1 MDVTYTGK
9 FDAKRYACAVKK
21 AVAFAARSG
30 AAFEWGLLVLWIARV
45 LAAWLGGWSE
55 DDWFPVWF
63 LPFLLALL
71 KCYRCIVVRIYVRQ
85 AQRMLGGDV
94 PATCR
99 LTDVGCATTCGD
111 LVQMLPWQKMA
122 SHYQFLDEDT
132 VSLMQNRAMPVMV
145 LSDLREHG
153 IGRDE
158 LEAVFRK
165 AGLLPAM
172 KSGRRRVWTVI
183 LSLIG
188 AALVA
193 LALLSV
199 HAAVFGSC
207 WRMRC
212 QDTRIRLFDL
222 VLGPDEERRPPP
234 DTLRTK
240 VVRLLMDEQAPDEL
254 AYVYVPEKEEDRIGL
269 VARYGERCCVA
280 YFPWGHACIRPKGYW
295 QTLQTNRTGTVY
307 FEPEKAKWLERVRDC
322 LNDGRVGVMCG
333 PSETDV
339 GSR

>member
-1 MDVTYTGK
+1 MDVTYTSK
-9 FDAKRYACAVKK
+9 FDAKRYAQAVKK
-21 AVAFAARSG
+21 AVAFAGRSG
-30 AAFEWGLLVLWIARV
+30 VVFEWGLLVLWIARV
-45 LAAWLGGWSE
+45 FAAWLGGWSE

-63 LPFLLALL
+63 LPFSLALL
-71 KCYRCIVVRIYVRQ
+71 KCYRGIVVRIYVRQ

-94 PATCR
+94 PVTCR
-99 LTDVGCATTCGD
+99 LTDVGCETICGE
-111 LVQMLPWQKMA
+111 LVQKLPWQKVA
-122 SHYQFLDEDT
+122 SHYQFLDEDS

-153 IGRDE
+153 IGQDE
-158 LEAVFRK
+158 LEAVFRQ

-172 KSGRRRVWTVI
+172 KSNKRRVWTGI
-183 LSLIG
+183 LSFVG
-188 AALVA
+188 AVLVA

-222 VLGPDEERRPPP
+222 VLGSDEERRPSSG
-234 DTLRTK
+234 TLRTK
-240 VVRLLMDEQAPDEL
+240 VVRMLMGEQAPDEL
-254 AYVYVPEKEEDRIGL
+254 AYVYVPEEEADKIGL

-295 QTLQTNRTGTVY
+295 QSLQTNRTGTVY
-307 FEPEKAKWLERVRDC
+307 FEPEKAKWLENIRRA
-322 LNDGRVGVMCG
+322 
-333 PSETDV
+333 SEDD
-339 GSR
+339 SLSARQ